1 MIRFAY
7 SKNYN
12 IGFFGLE
19 RLHPFDSRKYGRI
32 WRCLKQHFGAE
43 LTDMHLSIDRSATA
57 DELLLVHSPEYLS
70 RLRNSKYVS
79 QALEISAI
87 RRLPNWIADRHILRP
102 MRWAVRG
109 TMLAAEAALTDGFT
123 VNLGG
128 GYHHAKPDRG
138 EGFSIYSDVGIAIA
152 HLRLTHQ
159 IPDESRVVYI
169 DTDAH
174 QGNGVCQVFES
185 DNRVFI
191 FDIFNC
197 HKYPM
202 FDVRAKARID
212 CPVAV
217 TDSTT
222 DEEYLSELYSRLPG
236 FLDSVCRAGVGLAI
250 YNAGTDVFANDPL
263 GGLNISAEAIL
274 KRDLFVVSELRKR
287 NLPTTMVLSGGY
299 TKNSYRIVADSMIE
313 LAKIESNEFEM

>member
-1 MIRFAY
+1 
-7 SKNYN
+7 
-12 IGFFGLE
+12 
-19 RLHPFDSRKYGRI
+19 
-32 WRCLKQHFGAE
+32 
-43 LTDMHLSIDRSATA
+43 
-57 DELLLVHSPEYLS
+57 
-70 RLRNSKYVS
+70 
-79 QALEISAI
+79 
-87 RRLPNWIADRHILRP
+87 
-102 MRWAVRG
+102 
-109 TMLAAEAALTDGFT
+109 
-123 VNLGG
+123 
-128 GYHHAKPDRG
+128 
-138 EGFSIYSDVGIAIA
+138 
-152 HLRLTHQ
+152 
-159 IPDESRVVYI
+159 
-169 DTDAH
+169 
-174 QGNGVCQVFES
+174 
-185 DNRVFI
+185 
-191 FDIFNC
+191 
-197 HKYPM
+197 M